1 MTAPV
6 IDRPALWQRLHTVA
20 PVLLETVPATDD
32 DPFAAAGQLL
42 DAVVRSVAEDPGNGR
57 LWLLLIALTG
67 EFPTHD
73 DLMDVRRAL
82 ELHQGAIAQ
91 HVLLDRCLAMI
102 AAPEDTV
109 AELDLITD
117 RPVID
122 VDFSARNELMTGIQ
136 RVVRHTVPRW
146 LEHHE
151 FVLTAWTTSR
161 TAMRRLDPPEMQ
173 RVVSFHDRADG
184 SRGKQVEGSRPHR
197 LVAPWHVPVI
207 LTEVPEPG
215 HAERLAAL
223 GQHSGSPLGLIGYD
237 CIPVVSA
244 DLVTQHD
251 QEKFI
256 AYLDVVK
263 FASTVACISEPSAEE
278 FAGFVDMVHP
288 QALPGP
294 RVVVCSLP
302 TGAAAA
308 PGGLPP
314 VAANGPA
321 RVVCVGSIDRRKNQI
336 MVLEAAERLWRE
348 GHMFSLHF
356 LGSGGLPPAD
366 FTEWLEQLVA
376 SGRPITVASEVSD
389 DDLTRAVGAA
399 RFTAFLSLHEGFGL
413 PVAESLAL
421 GVPVLASNI
430 GSVRSLA
437 DGHGGLVVDP
447 NDADA
452 VTTQMRRLLTDDA
465 LIDELRTL
473 ARAQPSR
480 SWADYAADLWRLVV
494 DGAV

>member
-1 MTAPV
+1 MTAHV
-6 IDRPALWQRLHTVA
+6 TDRPALWQRLHTVA
-20 PVLLETVPATDD
+20 PVLLKAVPDTDD
-32 DPFAAAGQLL
+32 DPFVAAGQLL
-42 DAVVRSVAEDPGNGR
+42 DAVVRSVADDPGNGR

-82 ELHQGAIAQ
+82 ELHQDALAQ

-102 AAPEDTV
+102 GSPEDTV
-109 AELDLITD
+109 VELDLITD

-136 RVVRHTVPRW
+136 RVARRTVRQW
-146 LEHHE
+146 SEHHE
-151 FVLTAWTTSR
+151 FVLTAWTASR
-161 TAMRRLDPPEMQ
+161 RAMRRLDPSEMQ
-173 RVVSFHDRADG
+173 RVVSFHDRADNP
-184 SRGKQVEGSRPHR
+184 RGEEVEGSRPHR

-207 LTEVPEPG
+207 LTEVPEPD

-223 GQHSGSPLGLIGYD
+223 GQHSGSPLGLIGHD

-244 DLVTQHD
+244 DLVTQQDH
-251 QEKFI
+251 EKFI

-263 FASTVACISEPSAEE
+263 FASTVACISESSAEE
-278 FAGFVDMVHP
+278 FAGFVDMVQP

-294 RVVVCSLP
+294 RVVVCPLP
-302 TGAAAA
+302 SGTAAA
-308 PGGLPP
+308 PEGTPQ
-314 VAANGPA
+314 VAAGGPA

-336 MVLEAAERLWRE
+336 MVLEAAERLWRD

-356 LGSGGLPPAD
+356 VGSGGLPPAD
-366 FTEWLEQLVA
+366 FTSWLTRLVA
-376 SGRPITVASEVSD
+376 SGRPITVASDVSD
-389 DDLTRAVGAA
+389 DDLTRAISTA

-421 GVPVLASNI
+421 GVPVLASNV
-430 GSVRSLA
+430 GSVRALA
-437 DGHGGLVVDP
+437 DGHGGMVVDP
-447 NDADA
+447 SDADA
-452 VTTQMRRLLTDDA
+452 VTTRMRRLLTDDT

-473 ARAQPSR
+473 ARSQPSR
-480 SWADYAADLWRLVV
+480 SWADYAADLWRFVV
-494 DGAV
+494 DEAG